1 MSFFATGT
9 VTEHTLTNDGWWP
22 DIDAA
27 HMRETLRMDGTVT
40 DMRLE
45 AAAVNAM
52 LSVNR
57 ELAVFKA
64 EHFAAGAA
72 NLAAVDA
79 PQINGDSSV
88 VVLYRRAVY
97 CTAGAE
103 LIERYR
109 NYDTTNAGSDNAEQ
123 LTPTIDE
130 LRRDARWA
138 IRDLLGVTHSTVE
151 LI

>member
-1 MSFFATGT
+1 MSFVATGP
-9 VTEHTLTNDGWWP
+9 VVAHVLTNDEWWP
-22 DIDAA
+22 DVDVGQ
-27 HMRETLRMDGTVT
+27 MRETLRMDGTVT

-45 AAAVNAM
+45 AAAVSAM

-57 ELAVFKA
+57 ELVAFKA
-64 EHFAAGAA
+64 EHVAAGAA
-72 NLAAVDA
+72 NLAAVAA
-79 PQINGDSSV
+79 PQINGESSLV
-88 VVLYRRAVY
+88 ALYRRAVY

-103 LIERYR
+103 LLERYR

-138 IRDLLGVTHSTVE
+138 IRDLLGITHSTVE

>member
-1 MSFFATGT
+1 MSFVATGT
-9 VTEHTLTNDGWWP
+9 VTDHTLANDGWWP
-22 DIDAA
+22 DIDAG
-27 HMRETLRMDGTVT
+27 HMRETLRLDGSVT

-52 LSVNR
+52 LSVSR
-57 ELAVFKA
+57 ELAEFKA
-64 EHFAAGAA
+64 RHLADGAA
-72 NLAAVDA
+72 SLADIAA
-79 PQINGDSSV
+79 PEINGESSLV
-88 VVLYRRAVY
+88 QLYRRAVY

-103 LIERYR
+103 LLERYR
-109 NYDTTNAGSDNAEQ
+109 SYDTTNAGSDNAEQ

-138 IRDLLGVTHSTVE
+138 IRDLLGITHSTVE